1 MGRAMEKHPN
11 APALVLHKG
20 HDIAARC
27 RDEWPGA
34 RGENVDGVGLGE
46 FMRAVAVAEPGDI
59 GHKALS
65 AGVAA
70 AGGHLVP
77 TTLLPGI
84 LEPLT
89 ATSALFQAGTPIEV
103 LAAGAKTVTR
113 PAVLSLPLPAWRNEA
128 GNVAESDPVFR
139 AATATPRSLAVRFK
153 VSRELLMD
161 APDMDETLS
170 MVLGRALALALDR
183 AGLIGSGT
191 APEPRGLRNTPGVM
205 LYGPLGTRTE
215 YGSSSSLMPASTG
228 GGYVVS
234 GNALWPFVHAIADL
248 QMTAAPEPTA
258 LVTSSRQATYLRNVR
273 DRDRN
278 LMDQPE
284 GLRLL
289 QIVGTPQVPDATVTS
304 GDLTITGTA
313 DAFLGDFRLA
323 SLVLREEVSI
333 ERLTEAHATTGEV
346 GFVAHLRADFVVWY
360 PSAFCVMP
368 GIHHAGQAG
377 QTWT

>member
-1 MGRAMEKHPN
+1 MDTKHSN
-11 APALVLHKG
+11 APALILRRGDDV
-20 HDIAARC
+20 AARC
-27 RDEWPGA
+27 REDWPGA
-34 RGENVDGVGLGE
+34 RGADFDGVELGD
-46 FMRAVAVAEPGDI
+46 FMRAVSGSASEDLTR
-59 GHKALS
+59 KALS
-65 AGVAA
+65 AGNGA

-77 TTLLPGI
+77 TALLPGI

-103 LAAGAKTVTR
+103 LAAGAKTVTK
-113 PAVLSLPLPAWRNEA
+113 PAVLSLPVPAWRDEA
-128 GNVAESDPVFR
+128 AAVAESDPVFR
-139 AATATPRSLAVRFK
+139 AVTATPRSLAVRFK

-161 APDMDETLS
+161 APDIDGALS

-183 AGLIGSGT
+183 AGLMGSGT
-191 APEPRGLRNTPGVM
+191 APEPRGLRNTAGVM

-215 YGSSSSLMPASTG
+215 YGSSSSLLPAASG

-234 GNALWPFVHAIADL
+234 GNALWPFVHAMADL

-258 LVTSSRQATYLRNVR
+258 LVTSARQATYLRNVR

-284 GLRLL
+284 GLRRL
-289 QIVGTPQVPDATVTS
+289 QIVGTPQVPDVTVTS
-304 GDLTITGTA
+304 GDLTINGTA

-333 ERLTEAHATTGEV
+333 ERLTEAHATTGQV
-346 GFVAHLRADFVVWY
+346 GFIAHLRADFVCWY
-360 PSAFCVMP
+360 PGAFCVMP